1 MRPRT
6 PLCRDE
12 NTDDDGLLDD
22 GRLHYATGAD
32 VNRSRM
38 LPIRARQC
46 ATIAFRMSST
56 RALPRKRMPASVIP
70 PGVAMFSMSRS
81 RFAVPPSVPLASP
94 ESVAASM
101 VV

>member
-1 MRPRT
+1 VRPRT

-46 ATIAFRMSST
+46 ATVAFKMYST
-56 RALPRKRMPASVIP
+56 RALSRRGGA
-70 PGVAMFSMSRS
+70 PGVFTGG
-81 RFAVPPSVPLASP
+81 
-94 ESVAASM
+94 
-101 VV
+101 